1 MPKILVFKTEISS
14 FLNAKQLIDDPI
26 LCHALGIDASLY
38 QMTPKLV
45 VKAKNLEEIQ
55 KIILAANKHQV
66 TITFRA
72 AGTSLSGQAVTDSVL
87 VVLTPGTW
95 QQYQIHNKGEY
106 ITLQPGIIGSYA
118 NRLLAPYQRK
128 IGPDPASIDS
138 CKIGGIAA
146 NNASGMCCG
155 VTGNSYHT
163 LKDIKLVLANGSVL
177 DTKSAT
183 SVQAFKQDNQAL
195 LSHLSKLAI
204 QTKENKR
211 LANLIQRKYQI
222 KNTTGYTLNALID
235 YSDPIEILSH
245 LMIGSEGTLGFIAEI
260 TYKTLPKYSYRA
272 TSLLFFK
279 DIYKATEAILSLK
292 KTSVVTAELMDSKS
306 LIAAEKADQMPLK
319 SFDPSH
325 KHQVVLLIEVTAAD
339 QSQLQ
344 SQQQEV
350 DNLIQYE
357 QLIDAIRF
365 TQDEEL
371 IAQIWKMRKSAL
383 PIIGAVRPVGTAVVI
398 EDVAVPLDKLSQL
411 VSELQNIF
419 RDYQYHE
426 AVIFGHAL
434 EGNLHFVFTP
444 RFDEEKEVRRYRRLM
459 EAVAHLVSDKL
470 LGSLKAEHGTGRNMA
485 SFVKKEWGESAYQL
499 MHDIKNLL
507 DPKGILNPDVILS
520 DDPEI
525 YLKHFKITPQA
536 DSIIDPC
543 MECGFCEP
551 ACPTRNNSLTPRQ
564 RIALIRQTQTGNT
577 LNKDD
582 QEKIQKILQS
592 EAIDSC
598 VTTGLCAQKCPVSI
612 DTGAWVKAQRSQNIS
627 VISKIIPYSFVNQSW
642 AWKGALSLSASI
654 ESLTKGKLSTLTKS
668 LHQKSQ
674 RLPVYLQHTPRSS
687 HQIEIT
693 NGDTNKSTQHKVVY
707 FPSCISK
714 IMGKDPQVSNSRQT
728 SDAMLSLMR
737 KAGFE
742 VILADKAKQC
752 CGQSFIS
759 SGDFNQA
766 NRYQQQLQDYLYEL
780 SEQGKWPVVTDMSS
794 CSHQL
799 HKSTKPTI
807 LDSTEFIAQHILPNI
822 QIQTKHQK
830 IALHI
835 TCSSRLLNHEKILK
849 EICQQIAHEVIIP
862 NDVSCCGFAGNKGF
876 SQPETNQSA
885 LKALGDQVKEC
896 TLGVTT
902 NRTCQIGLNE
912 YSSIPYYALAE
923 ILDNGSV

>member
-1 MPKILVFKTEISS
+1 MSKILAFKTEISA
-14 FLNAKQLIDDPI
+14 FLSAKQLIDEPI

-45 VKAKNLEEIQ
+45 IKAKNLEEIQ
-55 KIILAANKHQV
+55 NIILAANKYRI

-87 VVLTPGTW
+87 LMLAPGTW
-95 QQYQIHNKGEY
+95 QQYQIHNNGKF
-106 ITLQPGIIGSYA
+106 ITLQSGIIGSYA
-118 NRLLAPYQRK
+118 NRILAPYQRK

-163 LKDIKLVLANGSVL
+163 LKDIKIILANGTVL
-177 DTKSAT
+177 DTKSKT
-183 SVQAFKQDNQAL
+183 NVQTFKQENQAL

-204 QTKENKR
+204 QTKENRR
-211 LANLIQRKYQI
+211 LADLIQRKYQI

-245 LMIGSEGTLGFIAEI
+245 LMIGSEGTLGFIAEV
-260 TYKTLPKYSYRA
+260 TYKTLPKYSYQA
-272 TSLLFFK
+272 TSLLFFN
-279 DIYKATEAILSLK
+279 DIYKATEAILALK
-292 KTSVVTAELMDSKS
+292 NTSVVTAELMDSKS
-306 LIAAEKADQMPLK
+306 LIAAEKANQMPLK
-319 SFDPSH
+319 SFDSSH
-325 KHQVVLLIEVTAAD
+325 KHQVALLIEVTAAN

-344 SQQQEV
+344 KQQQEV
-350 DNLIQYE
+350 DDIIQYE

-365 TQDEEL
+365 TQDEDL
-371 IAQIWKMRKSAL
+371 IAQMWKMRKSAL

-398 EDVAVPLDKLSQL
+398 EDVAVPLDKLPQL

-419 RDYQYHE
+419 KDYQYHE

-444 RFDEEKEVRRYRRLM
+444 RFDEEKEVRRYHRLM

-485 SFVKKEWGESAYQL
+485 AFVKKEWGESAYQL

-536 DSIIDPC
+536 NSIIDPC

-551 ACPTRNNSLTPRQ
+551 VCPTRNNSLTPRQ
-564 RIALIRQTQTGNT
+564 RIALVRQVQTSST
-577 LNKDD
+577 LNKED
-582 QEKIQKILQS
+582 QGKIQAILKS

-598 VTTGLCAQKCPVSI
+598 VTTGLCAQKCPVGI
-612 DTGAWVKAQRSQNIS
+612 DTGAWVKAQRSKDIS
-627 VISKIIPYSFVNQSW
+627 AISKSIPYSFVHQSW
-642 AWKGALSLSASI
+642 AWKSALSLSSSI
-654 ESLTKGKLSTLTKS
+654 ESLTKGKLSTFTKS
-668 LHQKSQ
+668 LHQKSK
-674 RLPVYLQHTPRSS
+674 RLPIYLKHTPKSS
-687 HQIEIT
+687 HRIERT
-693 NGDTNKSTQHKVVY
+693 HSDTNKSTQHKVVY
-707 FPSCISK
+707 FPSCINK
-714 IMGKDPQVSNSRQT
+714 IMGKDPLITNSRQT
-728 SDAMLSLMR
+728 SDAMLSLIR

-742 VILADKAKQC
+742 VILADKPNQC
-752 CGQSFIS
+752 CGQSYIS
-759 SGDFNQA
+759 SGNFNQA
-766 NRYQQQLQDYLYEL
+766 NRYQQQLQDYLYQL
-780 SEQGKWPVVTDMSS
+780 SEQGKWPIVTDMSS

-799 HKSTKPTI
+799 HKSANPTV
-807 LDSTEFIAQHILPNI
+807 LDSTEFIAQYILPNI

-835 TCSSRLLNHEKILK
+835 TCSSRLLNHEKILEK
-849 EICQQIAHEVIIP
+849 ICYKIAHEVIIP
-862 NDVSCCGFAGNKGF
+862 NEVSCCGFAGNKGF
-876 SQPETNQSA
+876 SQPETNRSA
-885 LKALGDQVKEC
+885 LKALEHQVKKC

-923 ILDNGSV
+923 VLDNCSV